1 MTVTSATA
9 PASGPPLLTGGGSS
23 NLPARRF
30 WARFSQHHLALISVA
45 LVCLWILVAI
55 FAEKVAP
62 WGPATIDARA
72 PRAAPSLHHW
82 LGTDLIGRDVLSR
95 VIYGARTS
103 LLVVVGAV
111 FFYVVIGTVV
121 GALAGYFGGIVDGI
135 ITWLLDVFLS
145 FPTIL
150 IVLTFAGIVG
160 PSLLNVILILGLFQ
174 WPEVA
179 RYVRAE
185 YLSLRRREYVM
196 AALAIGS
203 TPSSVMFK
211 HILPNALSPIVVLG
225 TFGAAS
231 FILAEAVLSFL
242 GWGVPPPTASWGQMI
257 SDAQNMTVLSSMP
270 WLWLPAGASI
280 AVSVLAINFLGE
292 GLRDALDART
302 TGN

>member
-1 MTVTSATA
+1 V
-9 PASGPPLLTGGGSS
+9 
-23 NLPARRF
+23 
-30 WARFSQHHLALISVA
+30 
-45 LVCLWILVAI
+45 WIFVAI

-72 PRAAPSLHHW
+72 PRAAPSLQHW
-82 LGTDLIGRDVLSR
+82 LGTDLVGRDVLSR

-160 PSLLNVILILGLFQ
+160 PSLLNVILILGFFQ

-196 AALAIGS
+196 AALCIGS
-203 TPSSVMFK
+203 TPSSVMFR

-257 SDAQNMTVLSSMP
+257 SDAQNMTVLGSMP
-270 WLWLPAGASI
+270 WLWLPPGLSI
-280 AVSVLAINFLGE
+280 AISVLAINFLGE

-302 TGN
+302 AGT